1 MYLIGD
7 IGNTDI
13 KICLFNNNLKLVR
26 KIRLKTS
33 LLNNNYLANNLKF
46 INKYKSKI
54 TKVLIS
60 SVVPWAYKNI
70 KKFIEKSIKINCI
83 ELKKLKLNNLLKI
96 KVNKKQ
102 IGSDRLANAI
112 AVIDKKRNF
121 IVVDF
126 GTATNFDVV
135 VKNSYIGGILAPGVS
150 LSLNTLS
157 DKASLIP
164 KIKLNKIKNVI
175 GKNTTAAI
183 RAGFYHGY
191 SGLIDNIIKMIIKQ
205 SGKSFNII
213 LTGGYSYLFKN
224 SIKGKTIIKKDL
236 TINGVLKA
244 AVFLK

>member
-13 KICLFNNNLKLVR
+13 KICLFNKNLKLIR

-60 SVVPWAYKNI
+60 SVVPLAYKNI

-135 VKNSYIGGILAPGVS
+135 IKDSYIGGILAHGVS

-224 SIKGKTIIKKDL
+224 SIKGKTIIKKNL

-244 AVFLK
+244 AILSK

>member
-13 KICLFNNNLKLVR
+13 KFCLFNNKLKLVR

-60 SVVPWAYKNI
+60 SVVPLAYKNI

-135 VKNSYIGGILAPGVS
+135 IKDSYIGGILAPGVG

-244 AVFLK
+244 AVFSK

>member
-13 KICLFNNNLKLVR
+13 KICLFNNKLKLIR

-60 SVVPWAYKNI
+60 SVVPVVYKNI
-70 KKFIEKSIKINCI
+70 KKFIKKSIKINCI

-135 VKNSYIGGILAPGVS
+135 IKDSYIGGILAPGVG

-244 AVFLK
+244 AVFSK